1 MAAPAVRCSL
11 SSVRTHPDR
20 TPSKERRPFRHD
32 HAQTLRGVILGGPE
46 HYALWKY
53 LPAMIRD
60 GMQSAFIWEFGRM
73 ALSMPLTTRG
83 YADVFNDAMSSYSSS
98 QTAWA
103 LEALDAYDF
112 SWITHLCDIR
122 GGHGHV
128 LCPLTLRNR

>member
-1 MAAPAVRCSL
+1 
-11 SSVRTHPDR
+11 
-20 TPSKERRPFRHD
+20 
-32 HAQTLRGVILGGPE
+32 
-46 HYALWKY
+46 
-53 LPAMIRD
+53 MIRD

-83 YADVFNDAMSSYSSS
+83 YADVFNDAVSSYSSS